1 MGTDRNNEGRFT
13 QQHTDAD
20 VVAAVRAHEPAATSE
35 VASELGIARQ
45 SADYRLRKL
54 RDSGRVSSK
63 KIGASLVWFS
73 PVDPDTEEGTNQDT
87 DNRATGKGFIE
98 DGSPSEERFDPLEE
112 IDFPTGRDR
121 ADCEEAV
128 HAVRDYLRDHG
139 PASMREIVVQVMPAY
154 PIGYEVPEIVDGEL
168 VADRY
173 RGAWWRKVVKP
184 GLTAL
189 PNVNAPVG
197 GGKWR
202 YTGDDRS

>member
-73 PVDPDTEEGTNQDT
+73 PVGPDTERGTNQDAA
-87 DNRATGKGFIE
+87 NRAMGEGVVE
-98 DGSPSEERFDPLEE
+98 GGSTSEERFDPLES
-112 IDFPTGRDR
+112 IDFPAGRDR
-121 ADCEEAV
+121 ADCEA
-128 HAVRDYLRDHG
+128 AIYAARDYLRDHG
-139 PASMREIVVQVMPAY
+139 PASMREIVVEVMPDY
-154 PIGYEVPEIVDGEL
+154 PLGYKVPEIADGEL

-184 GLTAL
+184 GLKGL
-189 PNVNAPVG
+189 PGVESAVG
-197 GGKWR
+197 GGEWR
-202 YTGDDRS
+202 YTDDGQL